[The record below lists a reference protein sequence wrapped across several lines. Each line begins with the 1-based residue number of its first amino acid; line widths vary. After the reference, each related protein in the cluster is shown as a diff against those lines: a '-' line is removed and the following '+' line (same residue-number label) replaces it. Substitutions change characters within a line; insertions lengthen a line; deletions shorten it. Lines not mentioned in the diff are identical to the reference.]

1 MYETGRDGATVFHQ
15 DGMATSLNNMNQKKD
30 LWPAL
35 LLIVFLMLQAVVFA
49 RNTPLS
55 YPPDEVPHLSYVW
68 DSINSTYLLPNY
80 GSGTIL
86 GFGQP
91 NYLSHPPLYY
101 SILGAAG
108 KLFSL
113 DPKLDYFTF
122 RLFSVAFFGL
132 ALFFSVLTADRLGM
146 ERSATYISL
155 FACSAI
161 PMVGYLAGSVNN
173 DALLY
178 LGFAITF
185 YGMARVASDPR
196 QNLSWSLFFIVLGL
210 LIVFLTKATG
220 MAMLVFFGLIYAV
233 LNWRH
238 LRDALATRSVWIAL
252 AVFLAVTG
260 GYYAFT
266 YLTYHSLFPKAGN
279 LYQATV
285 VENPMSFQAYA
296 MDFYHSMTRRFPIIF
311 SHLSVAPIHEK
322 LTTVFFAMLG
332 LPLAGWMVMRFSPDI
347 AAAKRPLV
355 KLFDALAMAI
365 ALMLAIHI
373 YLGYRAYTQAGVLS
387 GFQPRYYLFLIPLVW
402 FPFFSL
408 CRPGWFKQL
417 MTGAFALLSVIVFWS
432 SVPFTQQKQ
441 YEALLDLGPTFEY
454 TERTYE
460 SFGPLRFA
468 LRQEVEGNVDELTI
482 EDGVLRAR
490 GWVFDTVHHARIQR
504 LWVLARED
512 YITSIKPYSQRPD
525 VAKALGVGAA
535 VNSGFAFAIKN
546 LPRDLTPC
554 DIHLLVEFHDETMGN
569 LKPAQCTN

>member
-1 MYETGRDGATVFHQ
+1 
-15 DGMATSLNNMNQKKD
+15 MAPFLTPMHRKKD
-30 LWPAL
+30 LLPAL

-55 YPPDEVPHLSYVW
+55 YPPDEMSHLSYVW
-68 DSINSTYLLPNY
+68 DSINSAFLLPNY

-86 GFGQP
+86 GFGSP

-101 SILGAAG
+101 SLLGAAG

-113 DPKLDYFTF
+113 DPKLDYLTF
-122 RLFSVAFFGL
+122 RLFSVALYGL
-132 ALFFSVLTADRLGM
+132 ALFFSVLTADRLGV

-155 FACSAI
+155 LACSAI
-161 PMVGYLAGSVNN
+161 PMMGYLAGSVNN
-173 DALLY
+173 DTLLY

-185 YGMARVASDPR
+185 YGMARIANDPH
-196 QNLSWSLFFIVLGL
+196 QKLSRSLAWVVLGL

-220 MAMLVFFGLIYAV
+220 MAMLVFFGLVYAA
-233 LNWRH
+233 LNGRH
-238 LRDALATRSVWIAL
+238 LRSALATRSAWIAF
-252 AVFLAVTG
+252 AVFLGVTG
-260 GYYAFT
+260 TYYAFT
-266 YLTYHSLFPKAGN
+266 YLSHGALFPKAGN

-285 VENPMSFQAYA
+285 VENPMSFWAYA
-296 MDFYHSMTRRFPIIF
+296 MDFYHSMARRLPIIF

-332 LPLAGWMVMRFSPDI
+332 LPLAGWMVVRFSPDI
-347 AAAKRPLV
+347 AAAKKPFV
-355 KLFDALAMAI
+355 KLFDALAISI

-373 YLGYRAYTQAGVLS
+373 YLGYRAYVQSGVLS

-408 CRPGWFKQL
+408 CRPGWFKQF
-417 MTGAFALLSVIVFWS
+417 MTGVFALLTVVVFWS

-454 TERTYE
+454 TERNYE
-460 SFGPLRFA
+460 SFGPLRIA
-468 LRQEVEGNVDELTI
+468 LRKEVVGNIDGLTV
-482 EDGVLRAR
+482 EDGLLKAR
-490 GWVFDTVHHARIQR
+490 GWVFDTVHGARIQR

-525 VAKALGVGAA
+525 VAKALGIGAA
-535 VNSGFAFAIKN
+535 INSGFAFAIKN
-546 LPRDLTPC
+546 LPKDLQPC
-554 DIHLLVEFHDETMGN
+554 DIHLLVEFHDETMGY
-569 LKPAQCTN
+569 LKSAQCTN